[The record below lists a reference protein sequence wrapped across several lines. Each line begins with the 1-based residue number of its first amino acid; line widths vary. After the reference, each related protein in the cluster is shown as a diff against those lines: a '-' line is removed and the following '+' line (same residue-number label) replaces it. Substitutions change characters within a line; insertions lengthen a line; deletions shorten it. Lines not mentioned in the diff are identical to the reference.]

1 MRCFPGATVSDMES
15 YAIPTVRTDPSEI
28 ILHVGTNDLRNRSP
42 REVAEDIINLCEDI
56 SQNTTASVTISGL
69 THRTDEPS
77 MGDKV
82 TETNRIIKSFV
93 SGRDLSFINNSEI
106 GSSMLNSSGLWE
118 PSSVYY
124 ACLLQ
129 TDITKRIMG
138 SYEKLFLGEGGGGNR
153 FIAREKLI
161 NVYLLWPIRYWL
173 NKKSNYWKKINSNN
187 NNEKICSTT
196 RLSQRV

>member
-93 SGRDLSFINNSEI
+93 SGRDLSFIDNSEI

-124 ACLLQ
+124 ARLLQ
-129 TDITKRIMG
+129 TDIPRELWEVMKNFFGRR
-138 SYEKLFLGEGGGGNR
+138 GGNR
-153 FIAREKLI
+153 FIASEKLI

>member
-42 REVAEDIINLCEDI
+42 REVAEDIMNLSEDI

-93 SGRDLSFINNSEI
+93 SGRDLSFIDNSEI
-106 GSSMLNSSGLWE
+106 GSSMLNSSGL
-118 PSSVYY
+118 
-124 ACLLQ
+124 
-129 TDITKRIMG
+129 
-138 SYEKLFLGEGGGGNR
+138 
-153 FIAREKLI
+153 
-161 NVYLLWPIRYWL
+161 
-173 NKKSNYWKKINSNN
+173 
-187 NNEKICSTT
+187 
-196 RLSQRV
+196 

>member
-118 PSSVYY
+118 PS
-124 ACLLQ
+124 LLRALTSNWHNQ
-129 TDITKRIMG
+129 ENYG
-138 SYEKLFLGEGGGGNR
+138 KLWKTFLGGGGGDNR
-153 FIAREKLI
+153 FIASEKLI

>member
-93 SGRDLSFINNSEI
+93 SGRDLSFIDNSEI

-124 ACLLQ
+124 ARLLQ
-129 TDITKRIMG
+129 TDIPRELWEVMKNFFGGR
-138 SYEKLFLGEGGGGNR
+138 GGGNR
-153 FIAREKLI
+153 FIASEKLI